1 MYGAIVLAREK
12 EKADACMCVVCQ
24 WYKTREEE
32 RGKEN
37 FCTCGRVSAD
47 GFRTRAARVI
57 RRRVLGVRATK
68 GKTGKGGTGR
78 PGDSWA
84 LGKRGVCVAVR
95 SVSAGRGPEGR
106 FTLPH
111 S

>member
-1 MYGAIVLAREK
+1 
-12 EKADACMCVVCQ
+12 MCVACRG
-24 WYKTREEE
+24 YATHEEE

-68 GKTGKGGTGR
+68 GKTGKGREGR
-78 PGDSWA
+78 PGGYLA
-84 LGKRGVCVAVR
+84 LGKRGVCVGVC
-95 SVSAGRGPEGR
+95 SVSAGRGPGGR